1 MPCYAVG
8 LLLFVRLLI
17 AGDAPCVV
25 RCVQAMNA
33 LRIYT
38 GEAITTMTRGKKG
51 TEPQYLR

>member
-17 AGDAPCVV
+17 AGDAPYVV

-33 LRIYT
+33 LRIDT
-38 GEAITTMTRGKKG
+38 GEAITTMTRGKR
-51 TEPQYLR
+51 ELSHSI